1 MSRQRSSIVHEFYCT
16 QCGERG
22 IPVYRKYG
30 QFRKVGHLKKLY
42 CLSCGKETNHAECIS
57 ASKYDSNMF
66 FEEYKSGKSDYY
78 LRKDKRIT
86 NEQKNTQSAGCS

>member
-30 QFRKVGHLKKLY
+30 KKRNVAVAAIARELA
-42 CLSCGKETNHAECIS
+42 CFVWGMMTDNIEMKAV
-57 ASKYDSNMF
+57 
-66 FEEYKSGKSDYY
+66 
-78 LRKDKRIT
+78 
-86 NEQKNTQSAGCS
+86 